1 MKKRLLSAL
10 LALCMCFALAVCA
23 YGDEVKANE
32 TADFTADADGALKLL
47 NAAKWSGAEDSTWDR
62 TTNTLT
68 LNGVNFQTTA
78 ATAVKLPAGAVIVL
92 ADGSTNTIRSGDVE
106 LTVNG
111 AHKNQ
116 TFINAL
122 DAEGSLTIQGD
133 AEGTGTLNVI
143 AGSVSNAGNGWTFS
157 SGIGVYGSFT
167 VTGGH
172 VTATGGRVQV
182 IGDGGC
188 AFSIGVNMDND
199 IRNKV
204 LQVTGGSLTAIA
216 GEAYR
221 LSDAGD
227 PDPYPSFSRGVYLY
241 RGSVSV
247 SGSGKL
253 TAQSVPEMAEASL
266 LSNGLYISMG
276 DLSIAGSAEVLA
288 SGGYGVYLCGGGI
301 LLSNSGKLTAQ
312 STQAPD
318 AYGNPGYAVD
328 VEAEKS
334 GTASNGSITVRGGT
348 LKTENGRIYMS
359 TYHADAE
366 KNQGQF
372 TVTDGSTVN
381 ISRLGG
387 AKKVILSGGS
397 METQRIE
404 ADELTLSGGSL
415 TIREPVRQWAHNGE
429 WYASPALTLS
439 KLTVS
444 GGTLDAAWDWGETE
458 PFQFPV
464 NDYEGGYRTP
474 LVKMPY
480 DFCTADF
487 TGGTA
492 ILDTGFAGNTA
503 LKLGGQLTLGGTAAE
518 TGADTS
524 TASEH
529 SQKHSDTPVVFSD
542 VERKPVTVT
551 GITVESRTYDGTTA
565 ATLTGGTL
573 AGVANGDEVSLDLSG
588 VTAEFEDAN
597 ADVGKP
603 VAASGT
609 VALRGRDAYKY
620 VAEQPTFKNL
630 TATISACTEF
640 TDVTNRTQT
649 ITTGSGSFAAPRFTG
664 IGGESVE
671 GDVTYNKTAEEI
683 AAALSALKAGES
695 FEIGY
700 TFKASGNYTGTKTGT
715 ITVTVQ
721 DAPATYAVHI
731 AESEHGTISSSRRS
745 AERGQTVTLTVTP
758 ESGYALETLTV
769 TDSRGNALELS
780 DLGSGKYSF
789 KMPGSRVT
797 VTASFLEDNTLL
809 NFFVDVANA
818 DYFYESVKWAVE
830 NGVTAGV
837 DETHFDPEGDCTR
850 AQIVTFLW
858 RAAGCPEAESAA
870 HFADVDPDAYYAKA
884 AAWAIETGVTQGTGE
899 TTFSPERP
907 CTRAE
912 AVTFLARALNG
923 KAEPSAAF
931 DDVAAEDYFAAAVA
945 WAVENGITEGTGNGR
960 FSPEARCTRAQIVTF
975 LWRAYGK

>member
-68 LNGVNFQTTA
+68 LKGVNFQTTA
-78 ATAVKLPAGAVIVL
+78 ATAVKLPAGTTIVL
-92 ADGSTNTIRSGDVE
+92 AAETYNNFYGGDADANETGSYHNDIYVYG
-106 LTVNG
+106 
-111 AHKNQ
+111 
-116 TFINAL
+116 IY
-122 DAEGSLTIQGD
+122 AEGALTIQGSGSLKVQSGKHTNTGD
-133 AEGTGTLNVI
+133 AWTYSTALYAKGLVTVEDGKVELTGGEATSGDCAFSIGLELPEG
-143 AGSVSNAGNGWTFS
+143 
-157 SGIGVYGSFT
+157 SGLS
-167 VTGGH
+167 VTGGAL
-172 VTATGGRVQV
+172 TATGGRSTDTEN
-182 IGDGGC
+182 G
-188 AFSIGVNMDND
+188 
-199 IRNKV
+199 
-204 LQVTGGSLTAIA
+204 TAH
-216 GEAYR
+216 
-221 LSDAGD
+221 S
-227 PDPYPSFSRGVYLY
+227 SFSRGIYAY
-241 RGSVSV
+241 GSGVSV

-253 TAQSVPEMAEASL
+253 TGNSNDPHGG
-266 LSNGLYISMG
+266 LSYGIYVS
-276 DLSIAGSAEVLA
+276 SA
-288 SGGYGVYLCGGGI
+288 
-301 LLSNSGKLTAQ
+301 
-312 STQAPD
+312 D
-318 AYGNPGYAVD
+318 
-328 VEAEKS
+328 
-334 GTASNGSITVRGGT
+334 
-348 LKTENGRIYMS
+348 
-359 TYHADAE
+359 
-366 KNQGQF
+366 
-372 TVTDGSTVN
+372 
-381 ISRLGG
+381 
-387 AKKVILSGGS
+387 
-397 METQRIE
+397 
-404 ADELTLSGGSL
+404 
-415 TIREPVRQWAHNGE
+415 
-429 WYASPALTLS
+429 
-439 KLTVS
+439 LTVS
-444 GGTLDAAWDWGETE
+444 GSADVMGVSNNAIYISGGDLIQHGGSIIASHTAGDAAALTVWSAKFGNGPAIGGRIEITGGSLEVWGDLSMYNSAEATLTVSGEDTRVSLGTVYGARQFSITGATVTSGRISAKSLTLNSGSLTVIESVEEDNGRLYADPALWLQDLTVNSGTLNVSWYWGENA
-458 PFQFPV
+458 PIVFPV
-464 NDYEGGYRTP
+464 GEYTGFSTP
-474 LVKMPY
+474 LVRMWGDDY
-480 DFCTADF
+480 TAAF
-487 TGGTA
+487 NGGTSTF
-492 ILDTGFAGNTA
+492 DTGCAGNIV
-503 LKLGGQLTLGGTAAE
+503 LKLGLLSLGKNVVE
-518 TGADTS
+518 TGANGTDTG
-524 TASEH
+524 EH
-529 SQKHSDTPVVFSD
+529 TQKHSDTPVVFSD

-588 VTAEFEDAN
+588 VTAAFKDAN

-620 VAEQPTFKNL
+620 VAEQPTFENL
-630 TATISACTEF
+630 TATISARGDF
-640 TDVTNRTQT
+640 DDVTNRTQT
-649 ITTGSGSFAAPRFTG
+649 VTTGSGSFAAPRFTG
-664 IGGESVE
+664 IGGETVE
-671 GDVTYNKTAEEI
+671 GTVTYDKTAEEI

-700 TFKASGNYTGTKTGT
+700 TFEASGNYEGSKSGT
-715 ITVTVQ
+715 ITVTAQ
-721 DAPATYAVHI
+721 DAPTTYAVRI
-731 AESEHGTISSSRRS
+731 AESEHGAVSSSRRS

-780 DLGSGKYSF
+780 DLGGGKYSF

-818 DYFYESVKWAVE
+818 DYFYESVKWAVK
-830 NGVTAGV
+830 NSITAGV
-837 DETHFDPEGDCTR
+837 DDTHFDPDGDCTR

-884 AAWAIETGVTQGTGE
+884 VAWAVENGVTQGTGE

-945 WAVENGITEGTGNGR
+945 WAVENGITEGTGNRR

>member
-10 LALCMCFALAVCA
+10 LALCMCFALLAVPTFA
-23 YGDEVKANE
+23 DGVSE
-32 TADFTADADGALKLL
+32 TADFTAADGGRRALELL
-47 NAAKWSGAEDSTWDR
+47 NAAKSSGADDSTWD
-62 TTNTLT
+62 NDSKTLT
-68 LNGVNFQTTA
+68 LKGVNFQTTA
-78 ATAVKLPAGAVIVL
+78 ATAVKLPAGTTIVL
-92 ADGSTNTIRSGDVE
+92 ADGSTNTIRSGDVTI
-106 LTVNG
+106 TVNG

-167 VTGGH
+167 VTGVH

-204 LQVTGGSLTAIA
+204 LQITGGSLTAIA

-221 LSDAGD
+221 LD

-288 SGGYGVYLCGGGI
+288 SGGYGVDVDGGGI
-301 LLSNSGKLTAQ
+301 LLSENGKLTAQ

-318 AYGNPGYAVD
+318 AYGNLGYAVY
-328 VEAEKS
+328 VAAEKG
-334 GTASNGSITVRGGT
+334 GTASNGSITVQGGT
-348 LKTENGRIYMS
+348 LKTENGMIYMS

-381 ISRLGG
+381 ISRLAG

-415 TIREPVRQWAHNGE
+415 TVREPVRKWEYSGE
-429 WYASPALTLS
+429 WYASPALTLR
-439 KLTVS
+439 KLAVS

-503 LKLGGQLTLGGTAAE
+503 LKLGGKLTLSSTAAE

-524 TASEH
+524 TATEH

-542 VERKPVTVT
+542 VKRKPVTVT
-551 GITVESRTYDGTTA
+551 GITTESRPYDGTKA

-573 AGVANGDEVSLDLSG
+573 AGVNAGDAVSLDLSG

-597 ADVGKP
+597 AGVGKP

-620 VAEQPTFKNL
+620 IAEQPTFKNL
-630 TATISACTEF
+630 TATITARTEF
-640 TDVTNRTQT
+640 DDVTNLNQT

-664 IGGESVE
+664 IGGETVE
-671 GDVTYNKTAEEI
+671 GDVTYDGDKTAEEI

-700 TFKASGNYTGTKTGT
+700 TFKASGNYTSTKTGT
-715 ITVTVQ
+715 ITVTAQ
-721 DAPATYAVHI
+721 DAPTTYAVRI
-731 AESEHGTISSSRRS
+731 AESEHGAVSSSSRS

-769 TDSRGNALELS
+769 TDSRGNALELT
-780 DLGSGKYSF
+780 DLGGGKYSF
-789 KMPGSRVT
+789 KMPGSRVE
-797 VTASFLEDNTLL
+797 VMASFLEDNTLL

-830 NGVTAGV
+830 NGITAGV
-837 DETHFDPEGDCTR
+837 DDTHFDPDGDCTR

-884 AAWAIETGVTQGTGE
+884 AAWAVETGVTQGTGE

-960 FSPEARCTRAQIVTF
+960 FSPEVRCTRTQIVTF
-975 LWRAYGK
+975 LWRAYEK